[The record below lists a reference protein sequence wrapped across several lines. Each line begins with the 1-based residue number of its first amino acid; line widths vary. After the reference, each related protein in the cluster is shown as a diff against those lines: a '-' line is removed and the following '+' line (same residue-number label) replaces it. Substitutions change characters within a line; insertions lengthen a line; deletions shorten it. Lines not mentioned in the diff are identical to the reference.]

1 MLEPISANQTH
12 ANYRLQPLLQR
23 RLSAP
28 PAFTCHRPP
37 HRQPLSQRRLSAPP
51 AFTCRRPS
59 HRRLPAHCS
68 GCCQRRFSHRL
79 PHHLATAR
87 HTGDCPPVAS
97 AAVATAIV
105 PQQSAP
111 PVASAAVSAAF
122 RTACH
127 TILPLSATP
136 AAACPSQRRS
146 FRNNLPRPHCY
157 MIGGTYILLR
167 ESGMLFFASSV
178 KPRTIVGSADVGTP
192 MNIMSSPK
200 SVAARHP

>member
-12 ANYRLQPLLQR
+12 ANYRLQPM
-23 RLSAP
+23 
-28 PAFTCHRPP
+28 
-37 HRQPLSQRRLSAPP
+37 SQRRLSAPP

-59 HRRLPAHCS
+59 HRRLPAHCI

-79 PHHLATAR
+79 PHHPATAR
-87 HTGDCPPVAS
+87 HTGDCPP
-97 AAVATAIV
+97 I
-105 PQQSAP
+105 
-111 PVASAAVSAAF
+111 ASAAVSAAF

-127 TILPLSATP
+127 TILPPPVTP
-136 AAACPSQRRS
+136 ATARPLHRLLSQRQS

>member
-28 PAFTCHRPP
+28 PAFTCRRPS

-59 HRRLPAHCS
+59 HRRLPAHCI

-97 AAVATAIV
+97 AAV
-105 PQQSAP
+105 
-111 PVASAAVSAAF
+111 SAAF
-122 RTACH
+122 RTTCH

-136 AAACPSQRRS
+136 AAACPSQRQS